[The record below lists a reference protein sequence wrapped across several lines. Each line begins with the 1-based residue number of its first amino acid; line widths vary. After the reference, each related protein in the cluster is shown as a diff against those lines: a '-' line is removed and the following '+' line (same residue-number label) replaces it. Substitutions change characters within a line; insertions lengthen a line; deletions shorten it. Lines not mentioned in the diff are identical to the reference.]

1 MWFIFAIYSFAGSNY
16 YFYNNVIRLLIIL
29 FLLLSFVIKSQDEI
43 ITKQYQYDPDPNLV
57 ITGVVMDTIYYNAYN
72 KSQKILL
79 QDIVAIRENYK
90 QKGSTYNYIKP
101 NYERIYGIRAG
112 NAFFKADYRF
122 STDIPKELAK
132 LYLMEKFRLY
142 ESIPDE
148 NVTRPVYLIN
158 KETGE
163 KVKLPNIKGFYIY
176 VKNDQ
181 LHREIK
187 AKIHFTTTDSTQ
199 LIVRAAISGDTHIY
213 SINEEDIEAI
223 GIQSDGALAGR
234 VAMGIISRGASWQFY
249 ENKWLTKYD
258 FTVWRLGS

>member
-1 MWFIFAIYSFAGSNY
+1 M
-16 YFYNNVIRLLIIL
+16 
-29 FLLLSFVIKSQDEI
+29 LSCLCVKSQDEI

-57 ITGVVMDTIYYNAYN
+57 ITGVVMDTIYYIAFN

-90 QKGSTYNYIKP
+90 QKESIYNFIKP
-101 NYERIYGIRAG
+101 GYERIYGIRAG

-122 STDIPKELAK
+122 STDIPEELAK
-132 LYLMEKFRLY
+132 LYFMEKYRLY

-163 KVKLPNIKGFYIY
+163 KVKLPHIKGFYVIF
-176 VKNDQ
+176 KSDQ

-187 AKIHFTTTDSTQ
+187 AKVHYTPSDSTQ
-199 LIVRAAISGDTHIY
+199 LVIRAAISGDTHVY
-213 SINEEDIEAI
+213 FLNEEDIEAI

-234 VAMGIISRGASWQFY
+234 IAMGVVSKGSSWQFY
-249 ENKWLTKYD
+249 QNKWLTKYD
-258 FTVWRLGS
+258 FTVWHLSW